1 MPNIRPVS
9 DLRNHFAEITKE
21 VQLSGEPIFLT
32 KNGVGSIVV
41 MSMESYEQNRYDS
54 MVYDKLRE
62 AELQAAGTLAES
74 DLMDALGYI
83 AYTLDAPKAARDLL
97 AEFDETV
104 QRIAEFPYAHELYRT
119 DRPMKDEIRKVAVKN
134 YVLYYAVFQER
145 VEIRRFLY
153 GKRDRSRIDEE

>member
-21 VQLSGEPIFLT
+21 AQLSGEPIFLT

-62 AELQAAGTLAES
+62 AELQAAGAAERLTHH
-74 DLMDALGYI
+74 DVM
-83 AYTLDAPKAARDLL
+83 TKARAFLSA
-97 AEFDETV
+97 AEE
-104 QRIAEFPYAHELYRT
+104 Q
-119 DRPMKDEIRKVAVKN
+119 
-134 YVLYYAVFQER
+134 
-145 VEIRRFLY
+145 
-153 GKRDRSRIDEE
+153 KRA

>member
-1 MPNIRPVS
+1 MPKIRPIS

-62 AELQAAGTLAES
+62 AELQAAGTAERLS
-74 DLMDALGYI
+74 HADVMAKAYAFLSGAEGQKDA
-83 AYTLDAPKAARDLL
+83 
-97 AEFDETV
+97 
-104 QRIAEFPYAHELYRT
+104 
-119 DRPMKDEIRKVAVKN
+119 
-134 YVLYYAVFQER
+134 
-145 VEIRRFLY
+145 
-153 GKRDRSRIDEE
+153 

>member
-21 VQLSGEPIFLT
+21 VQLSGEPMFLT

-62 AELQAAGTLAES
+62 AELQTAGTTERLSHADVMAKARAFLSGAEEKKLA
-74 DLMDALGYI
+74 
-83 AYTLDAPKAARDLL
+83 
-97 AEFDETV
+97 
-104 QRIAEFPYAHELYRT
+104 
-119 DRPMKDEIRKVAVKN
+119 
-134 YVLYYAVFQER
+134 
-145 VEIRRFLY
+145 
-153 GKRDRSRIDEE
+153 